1 MRSAVQGVVKDDT
14 THRGVCLGDGV
25 TGFLAGSVPLSS
37 PGKWRVYLAAYAVAG
52 GDPADTL
59 QIVMNGQTVATFN
72 NNDKKGFPCSAG
84 GAKCLDGSGTYIADT
99 IITGDRVDYT
109 VTWSSSN
116 AVKAKH
122 MYIGAGEAIFI
133 GFPGAL
139 PGPTAGQYTVK
150 TSRGVAMNA
159 VDGKTVSKDGVC
171 SDGDD
176 KKGYTMAGEPMLYVF
191 DGLAVVLEKE
201 MIAGKVEVKNTELMK
216 KADGKRY
223 TCVVYEAGM
232 SSYYS
237 DECEIMEENKYKS
250 CVHTYAELLF
260 SSGFI
265 SYIYWD
271 TDR

>member
-1 MRSAVQGVVKDDT
+1 
-14 THRGVCLGDGV
+14 
-25 TGFLAGSVPLSS
+25 
-37 PGKWRVYLAAYAVAG
+37 
-52 GDPADTL
+52 
-59 QIVMNGQTVATFN
+59 
-72 NNDKKGFPCSAG
+72 
-84 GAKCLDGSGTYIADT
+84 
-99 IITGDRVDYT
+99 
-109 VTWSSSN
+109 
-116 AVKAKH
+116 
-122 MYIGAGEAIFI
+122 
-133 GFPGAL
+133 
-139 PGPTAGQYTVK
+139 
-150 TSRGVAMNA
+150 
-159 VDGKTVSKDGVC
+159 VSKDGVC

-250 CVHTYAELLF
+250 CVLVCVRVYDVHTCVHTYAELLF